1 MRRAA
6 GLLALALAAGGC
18 AAPAR
23 APVPAP
29 APPAPAVAPA
39 PVRPAPGAP
48 AAAVV
53 DSAPSAEALAVLATI
68 PEPLGGAPGVG
79 RPAPPESYDTL
90 RAGRDVPVPAR
101 TEPLARSAPLPE
113 AAPPPPTAAAA
124 PPAATAAAA
133 PPAAP
138 DTCWRVQVA
147 APAER
152 ERGRSIR
159 DAAESQLMVPML
171 VDREG
176 GRFKVRTR
184 DCLSRAAAESL
195 RDRALASGFAGVFL
209 VRLAGGR

>member
-6 GLLALALAAGGC
+6 ALLALACAAGGC

-29 APPAPAVAPA
+29 APPAAAGTPA

-68 PEPLGGAPGVG
+68 PEPLGGATAMA
-79 RPAPPESYDTL
+79 RPAPPEAYDTL

-101 TEPLARSAPLPE
+101 TEPLARSAPMPE
-113 AAPPPPTAAAA
+113 APPPAAAGAPPAAAA
-124 PPAATAAAA
+124 PAA
-133 PPAAP
+133 AAP

-159 DAAESQLMVPML
+159 DAAESLLMVPML

-176 GRFKVRTR
+176 GRHKVRTR

-195 RDRALASGFAGVFL
+195 RDRALASGFPGVFL
-209 VRLAGGR
+209 VRFGGGR